1 MLYWER
7 ERERERAGEIKK
19 SVNIKK
25 EETETNWGGGGGG
38 REFNSRGL
46 KSLFVYFS
54 VIFFL
59 IFVRENRSI

>member
-25 EETETNWGGGGGG
+25 EETETNWGGGGEGLILG
-38 REFNSRGL
+38 FKESLRLFFCYFFFNLCTG
-46 KSLFVYFS
+46 KSKYM
-54 VIFFL
+54 
-59 IFVRENRSI
+59 N